1 MKFKRLTF
9 DELKTWK
16 KSFHENCHFIEITDK
31 DIALALSITIKGYS
45 TISKKHGGKIH
56 WYILADVEHPY
67 NVKKINNKIL
77 HKRTIMVCKP
87 ELIEDNPEW

>member
-16 KSFHENCHFIEITDK
+16 KSFHENCNFLEITDK
-31 DIALALSITIKGYS
+31 DIALALWITKKECH
-45 TISKKHGGKIH
+45 TISKKQLGKIH
-56 WYILADVEHPY
+56 WYVLVDVTHPY
-67 NVKKINNKIL
+67 STKKINNKIL

-87 ELIEDNPEW
+87 ELIEDSPEL